1 MDVGIPPFQETS
13 IYSIKEGFALP
24 GLTTREQSK
33 KMQGSWFWAPQD
45 PNEFGFHRLLSFDV
59 IVESLIYCIPRP
71 SHKVLPTISTKG
83 SVYLLWSKPQTAQI
97 SEP

>member
-33 KMQGSWFWAPQD
+33 KNARFLVLGS
-45 PNEFGFHRLLSFDV
+45 S
-59 IVESLIYCIPRP
+59 RP
-71 SHKVLPTISTKG
+71 
-83 SVYLLWSKPQTAQI
+83 
-97 SEP
+97 